1 MPQVSARTILVL
13 LSLLLVA
20 SWAGVTFLRPSS
32 GPLAIDGGIALNP
45 RRSLPDFSLVDQH
58 GAAFTRAS
66 LNGRWSLAFAGFTAC
81 PDLCPATL
89 GILSALDT
97 KLGDAA
103 SGLQTLL
110 ISVDPERDTP
120 RRMAEFL
127 DHFPARFGGITGEPA
142 ELDRLITGL
151 GLSYIKVPIGAE
163 NYTVDHSAA
172 LVLVDP
178 HGRVAAY
185 FKPPLNPERLA
196 ADLAPLLA
204 ARR

>member
-1 MPQVSARTILVL
+1 MSARTILVL
-13 LSLLLVA
+13 LSLILAA
-20 SWAGVTFLRPSS
+20 SWAGVAYLLPSS
-32 GPLAIDGGIALNP
+32 APLVLDSGMPLSP

-58 GAAFTRAS
+58 GAPFTRAS
-66 LNGRWSLAFAGFTAC
+66 LDGRWTLAFAGFTAC

-89 GILSALDT
+89 GILSALAT
-97 KLGDAA
+97 KLGDAGA
-103 SGLQTLL
+103 GLQTLL

-120 RRMAEFL
+120 GRMADFL
-127 DHFPARFGGITGEPA
+127 DHFPAHFGGITGEPA

-151 GLSYIKVPIGAE
+151 GLTYIKVPIGAD

-178 HGRVAAY
+178 HGQVAAF
-185 FKPPLNPERLA
+185 FKPPLHPDRLA